1 MIAQVI
7 KYEGNNQTFIWKH
20 PCEDFNSGTQLKE
33 CANDS
38 DAPYGFFVCAISRE
52 DIANHFEGEVVEEFD
67 KLSKKK
73 KEILLSNIAD
83 EMNDVYQE
91 NNFSD
96 NFDNICFENTMNT

>member
-1 MIAQVI
+1 MHIKSNTTIRIAVVPTI
-7 KYEGNNQTFIWKH
+7 MLPF
-20 PCEDFNSGTQLKE
+20 E
-33 CANDS
+33 CD
-38 DAPYGFFVCAISRE
+38 
-52 DIANHFEGEVVEEFD
+52 EVVEEFD

>member
-1 MIAQVI
+1 M
-7 KYEGNNQTFIWKH
+7 K
-20 PCEDFNSGTQLKE
+20 
-33 CANDS
+33 
-38 DAPYGFFVCAISRE
+38 
-52 DIANHFEGEVVEEFD
+52 NHFEGEVVEEFD